1 MSLPIYTY
9 PDPVLAHPAQPVKEI
24 SDTIRK
30 LAEDMAQTM
39 YTNQG
44 IGLAA
49 PQVGQNCRLIT
60 VDISGP
66 EQRDALITVVNPQIQ
81 WREGEIETEEGCLSV
96 PEFRSKIPR
105 ASKIRITGQD
115 LDGKTVDMEADGLLA
130 VCLQHEL
137 DHLEGTVILDHVSR
151 LKRSMYTKKANKW
164 KKHE

>member
-9 PDPVLAHPAQPVKEI
+9 PDPVLAHPAQPVEEI
-24 SDTIRK
+24 TDTIRQ
-30 LAEDMAQTM
+30 LANDMAQTM

-66 EQRDALITVVNPQIQ
+66 EHRESLITLVNPQIQ

-96 PEFRSKIPR
+96 PEFRSTIPR
-105 ASKIRITGQD
+105 AAKIRITGQD
-115 LDGKTVDMEADGLLA
+115 LDGKAVDMEADGLLA

-137 DHLEGTVILDHVSR
+137 DHLEGVVILDHVSR

-164 KKHE
+164 KKQE